1 MHFKSP
7 ILSGFFLLFFFIQNR
22 NPETAT
28 LARSHDQVPAQ
39 TIGCAHLQVSFR
51 QFDRIDPRAPR
62 TVSRP
67 HQMWFLD
74 IVEGL

>member
-1 MHFKSP
+1 MHFISP

-39 TIGCAHLQVSFR
+39 TIGCAHLQISFR
-51 QFDRIDPRAPR
+51 
-62 TVSRP
+62 
-67 HQMWFLD
+67 
-74 IVEGL
+74 